1 MVCRCGLSSP
11 ELIKAEY
18 QYAQICSCLICSC
31 LVHGQILLK
40 QVTLRH
46 AKSHAHPSLR
56 NLKLEHNHA
65 IDREAMAV
73 KMRLAGK
80 LTGEMQAQAQTGV
93 GGVGGLTAFVGNP
106 NTVRLP
112 PSAGNSRKRG
122 AAEGR
127 GTRAGSKRTA
137 TSGS

>member
-1 MVCRCGLSSP
+1 MVCRCGLSP
-11 ELIKAEY
+11 EIKAEY
-18 QYAQICSCLICSC
+18 GYAHICSCLICSC

-80 LTGEMQAQAQTGV
+80 LTGEMQGQVVKLTGEQARPQQQNEYV
-93 GGVGGLTAFVGNP
+93 VIIAVLNANE
-106 NTVRLP
+106 R
-112 PSAGNSRKRG
+112 
-122 AAEGR
+122 
-127 GTRAGSKRTA
+127 
-137 TSGS
+137 

>member
-1 MVCRCGLSSP
+1 M
-11 ELIKAEY
+11 ELIKAEHEY
-18 QYAQICSCLICSC
+18 VHICSCLICSC

-80 LTGEMQAQAQTGV
+80 LTGEMQGQVVKLTGEQARPQQQNEYV
-93 GGVGGLTAFVGNP
+93 VIIAVLNANE
-106 NTVRLP
+106 R
-112 PSAGNSRKRG
+112 
-122 AAEGR
+122 
-127 GTRAGSKRTA
+127 
-137 TSGS
+137 SGSTPQVIVPLLAVRY

>member
-1 MVCRCGLSSP
+1 M
-11 ELIKAEY
+11 ELIKAEHEY
-18 QYAQICSCLICSC
+18 VHICSCLICSC

-80 LTGEMQAQAQTGV
+80 LTGEMQGQVVKLTGEQARPQQQNEYV
-93 GGVGGLTAFVGNP
+93 VIIAVLNANE
-106 NTVRLP
+106 R
-112 PSAGNSRKRG
+112 
-122 AAEGR
+122 
-127 GTRAGSKRTA
+127 
-137 TSGS
+137 SGSTPQLIVPLLAVRY

>member
-1 MVCRCGLSSP
+1 MVCRCGLSSR
-11 ELIKAEY
+11 ELIKAEHEY
-18 QYAQICSCLICSC
+18 VHICSCLICSC

-80 LTGEMQAQAQTGV
+80 LTGEMQGQVVKLTGEQARPQQQNEYV
-93 GGVGGLTAFVGNP
+93 VIIAVLNANE
-106 NTVRLP
+106 L
-112 PSAGNSRKRG
+112 
-122 AAEGR
+122 
-127 GTRAGSKRTA
+127 
-137 TSGS
+137 SGSTPQLIVPLLAVRY

>member
-18 QYAQICSCLICSC
+18 EYAHICSCLICSC

-80 LTGEMQAQAQTGV
+80 LTGEMQGQVVKLTGEQARPQQQNEYV
-93 GGVGGLTAFVGNP
+93 VIIAVLNANE
-106 NTVRLP
+106 R
-112 PSAGNSRKRG
+112 
-122 AAEGR
+122 
-127 GTRAGSKRTA
+127 
-137 TSGS
+137 SGSTPQLIVPLLAVRY

>member
-1 MVCRCGLSSP
+1 MVCRCGLSSV
-11 ELIKAEY
+11 ELIKAEHEY
-18 QYAQICSCLICSC
+18 VHICSCLICSC

-80 LTGEMQAQAQTGV
+80 LTGEMQGQVVKLTGEQAGPQQQNEYV
-93 GGVGGLTAFVGNP
+93 VIIAVLNANE
-106 NTVRLP
+106 L
-112 PSAGNSRKRG
+112 
-122 AAEGR
+122 
-127 GTRAGSKRTA
+127 
-137 TSGS
+137 SGSTPQLIVPLLAVRY

>member
-1 MVCRCGLSSP
+1 MVCLCGLSL

-18 QYAQICSCLICSC
+18 EYAHICSCLIYSC

-80 LTGEMQAQAQTGV
+80 LTGKMQGQVVKLTGEQARPQQQNEYV
-93 GGVGGLTAFVGNP
+93 VIIAVLNANE
-106 NTVRLP
+106 R
-112 PSAGNSRKRG
+112 
-122 AAEGR
+122 
-127 GTRAGSKRTA
+127 
-137 TSGS
+137 SGSTPQLIVPLLAVRY

>member
-18 QYAQICSCLICSC
+18 EYAHICSC
-31 LVHGQILLK
+31 LVYGHILLK

-80 LTGEMQAQAQTGV
+80 LTGEMQGQVVKLTGEQARPQQQNEYV
-93 GGVGGLTAFVGNP
+93 VIIAVLNANE
-106 NTVRLP
+106 R
-112 PSAGNSRKRG
+112 
-122 AAEGR
+122 
-127 GTRAGSKRTA
+127 
-137 TSGS
+137 SGSTPQLIVPLLAVRY

>member
-1 MVCRCGLSSP
+1 MHTSVP
-11 ELIKAEY
+11 V
-18 QYAQICSCLICSC
+18 SC

-73 KMRLAGK
+73 KMRLARK
-80 LTGEMQAQAQTGV
+80 LTGEMQGQVVKLTGEQ
-93 GGVGGLTAFVGNP
+93 
-106 NTVRLP
+106 VRPQQQNEYVVIIAVLN
-112 PSAGNSRKRG
+112 ANER
-122 AAEGR
+122 
-127 GTRAGSKRTA
+127 
-137 TSGS
+137 SGSTPQVIVPLLAVRY

>member
-1 MVCRCGLSSP
+1 MHTSLPVSYVPVLFTD
-11 ELIKAEY
+11 K
-18 QYAQICSCLICSC
+18 
-31 LVHGQILLK
+31 ILLK

-80 LTGEMQAQAQTGV
+80 LTGEMQGQVVKLTGEQARPQQQNEYV
-93 GGVGGLTAFVGNP
+93 VIIAVLNANE
-106 NTVRLP
+106 R
-112 PSAGNSRKRG
+112 
-122 AAEGR
+122 
-127 GTRAGSKRTA
+127 
-137 TSGS
+137 SGSTPQLIVPLLAVRY

>member
-18 QYAQICSCLICSC
+18 EYAHICSCLICSC

-73 KMRLAGK
+73 KMRLARK
-80 LTGEMQAQAQTGV
+80 LTGEMQGQVVKLTGEQARPQQQNEYV
-93 GGVGGLTAFVGNP
+93 VIIAVLNANE
-106 NTVRLP
+106 R
-112 PSAGNSRKRG
+112 
-122 AAEGR
+122 
-127 GTRAGSKRTA
+127 
-137 TSGS
+137 SGSTPQLIVPLLAVRY

>member
-18 QYAQICSCLICSC
+18 EYAHICSCLICSC

-80 LTGEMQAQAQTGV
+80 LTGEMQGQVVKLTGEQAGPQQQNEYV
-93 GGVGGLTAFVGNP
+93 VIIAVLNANE
-106 NTVRLP
+106 L
-112 PSAGNSRKRG
+112 
-122 AAEGR
+122 
-127 GTRAGSKRTA
+127 
-137 TSGS
+137 SGSTPQLIVPLLAVRY